1 MMATT
6 GVTQAKSLG
15 EYIYLTGIDTTIT
28 VDNMSSCPS
37 VGNITVT
44 HITPDSIGIR
54 WFAIGSET
62 SWLVSDGVNEYVATD
77 TLFTFGGLAP
87 NTQYNLTVRAL
98 CPDIADT
105 SEAVTVTATTLCAN
119 ISVLPFIENFDRY
132 VGSTNNPMSENN
144 LPPCWD
150 YINRG
155 TRANYMG
162 YPILS
167 NGNGNARSEG
177 NCIRYYTA
185 RTYAD
190 SNQYAILPPTDS
202 VLLPI
207 NILRLSYYMRAGSTS
222 SNSIAQAVVGVI
234 TDPTDASTFVP
245 IDTFSTSG
253 VMTYTLHTVDFS
265 SYSGPHGRIAFLFPK
280 PLVTYSNNSGFV
292 DDVVL
297 EAIPDCMPAIN
308 MTASNI
314 TVNSAQ
320 ITWSDTTGFTSWN
333 LEYGESGFELGT
345 GILVYVNDSSFFLNG
360 LRSGTAYDVYITN
373 SCPGG
378 VAGTAY
384 ITFRTDCGT
393 LDTLPYFEDFESYPI
408 GAPSYVPPA
417 CGIPCW
423 HRIDNATSAH
433 GGYIGNPSQ
442 WPSGARS
449 GSKFLFY
456 YFPPTGNT
464 HPDWVISALPPVDT
478 ALYPINNLKL
488 SFWAK
493 MDVPSSSGP
502 VIVGVMTDPTD
513 NTTFVPV
520 DTVTVGGV
528 IYELKEVILDNYT
541 GNGTYVAIRLQRN
554 PGLIANYFIDDLLL
568 EPLPTCPAVEYLTKI
583 GNDSTMLTLTW
594 LETDTATS
602 WRIEYGLSGFTPG
615 TGYIVTAT
623 AVPFNITGL
632 TPATHYDVYVTP
644 VCPHGNALTRM
655 ATFLTANRSVEPPFF
670 CDFEDTVQNALWSLE
685 NGSNPNAWFIG
696 PATHNGGTNSLY
708 VSGDNGVSNSYT
720 VGSADAVDYAFI
732 DMTIPTPGEYGY
744 SFDWK
749 CNGERTND
757 YLRVA
762 LIPASESLTA
772 STFLPAEFS
781 FAEMPATW
789 QPLDGGVKLNLQ
801 PTWQNRTNVVHILS
815 AGTWH
820 LAFIFRCDNMG
831 GSMPP
836 PAVDNILFVHTPCTR
851 PDSLTLNSLTQT
863 SVDIG
868 WVDTGYA
875 IEWQYQLDSGSFNTV
890 HTPHAALSGLT
901 GNTTYAFR
909 VRSVCGGGD
918 TSFWHEIT
926 FRTPCDYISVP
937 YTQDFESAPVGSNVS
952 SDFVDCWYHHNNGI
966 TYWGYPYIS
975 DNTTYNHTLR
985 GARGLYWHSS
995 TTPYTYGSYQA
1006 VVLPPLDTAVSIG
1019 TTQLSFW
1026 TKATSTTYTPVF
1038 LVGVMTDPNDIATF
1052 EAVDTITI
1060 TGIAWREVTVPFSG
1074 YTGNGRFA
1082 AIMSLRDT
1090 SFWYAGID
1098 DVTLDL
1104 ITTCHVPTTVYSTN
1118 TTSTRITLDWVDIAP
1133 TTEWQIEYGPQGY
1146 LRGSTEGTLFT
1157 TYSHP
1162 VVIDSL
1168 TPLTAY
1174 DFYIRPVCSADDTA
1188 RWEFPTT
1195 LTTGLCDDNEI
1206 FAIGSASSS
1215 GAAYYAPVNN
1225 FYKYTLSEVIV
1236 DSTEIGVE
1244 RDIDYIGYFY
1254 DHYVPMT
1261 DKTNCTIYL
1270 QPTTLNAFA
1279 SSDDVVPLD
1288 SATAVRVYTG
1298 PLNCT
1303 QGWNYFAFDT
1313 TYHYNG
1319 TGNLMV
1325 IVDDNSGDYN
1335 SSSCVFKTEPC
1346 TDNKTLYYY
1355 SDTYNPDAATVSSSY
1370 SGTKAV
1376 AMWRPVMQ
1384 FVVCLPPFCH
1394 QPVVTN
1400 IAQTYNTAT
1409 VSWTADGRAFEVGIR
1424 ETSDTGWTSPS
1435 MAITDTF
1442 YTFTGLRAATS
1453 YTLRVRQDCNT
1464 DSLGF
1469 SEWTEASFVTD
1480 SMPCLTPDSL
1490 TATAVTNTTA
1500 TLDWN
1505 ANGIEDMWD
1514 IHVWYGSFD
1523 SIYRTA
1529 IRPATVGG
1537 LTTGLTFNA
1546 SIRALCG
1553 SNLTEGDWSDTV
1565 QFATTVCPD
1574 VTGLTASDVTT
1585 NSVTLNWNANPMAQ
1599 SWTIEY
1605 GPTGFTQGS
1614 GTTVPCNTNT
1624 YVVTGLLDGMTFDFH
1639 VKAVCGDDWNSENWA
1654 NISATTQTAEVP
1666 CDAPTQVTADV
1677 NVNNVNLS
1685 WTPGEGNISF
1695 EIEYGHH
1702 GFSHG
1707 SGLVATTTTTGY
1719 ALTGLSYNTQ
1729 YDIYVR
1735 ALCDQNT
1742 YSDWSSV
1749 TTFTTGNVGIDTQL
1763 SIFNFQFSITPN
1775 PATSSTT
1782 VSVSG
1787 VNGKVRIS
1795 VVDMNGRT
1803 VASETLECNDDC
1815 VKTMDVDKLAQ
1826 GTYFVR
1832 ITSSNANMVKK
1843 LIVR

>member
-1 MMATT
+1 MMVTT

-15 EYIYLTGIDTTIT
+15 DYIYLTGIDTTIT
-28 VDNMSSCPS
+28 VDKTSSCPS

-54 WFAIGSET
+54 WLAVGSET

-77 TLFTFGGLAP
+77 TMFTFGGLAP

-105 SEAVTVTATTLCAN
+105 SEAVTVSATTLCAN

-132 VGSTNNPMSENN
+132 VGSTTNPMSENN

-167 NGNGNARSEG
+167 NGNGYAHSEG
-177 NCIRYYTA
+177 NCMRYYTA

-207 NILRLSYYMRAGSTS
+207 NILKLSYYMRASSTS

-245 IDTFSTSG
+245 IDTFNTSW
-253 VMTYTLHTVDFS
+253 MTTYSLHTVDFS

-280 PLVTYSNNSGFV
+280 PLVTYSGNSGYV

-384 ITFRTDCGT
+384 ITFSTECRA
-393 LDTLPYFEDFESYPI
+393 LDTLPYFEDFESYNI
-408 GAPSYVPPA
+408 GAPSYLPPE

-433 GGYIGNPSQ
+433 VGYIGNPSQ

-449 GSKFLFY
+449 GSRFLFY
-456 YFPPTGNT
+456 YFPPTGNAY
-464 HPDWVISALPPVDT
+464 PDWVISALPPVDT
-478 ALYPINNLKL
+478 AQYPINNLKL

-528 IYELKEVILDNYT
+528 TYEMKEVILDNYT

-554 PGLIANYFIDDLLL
+554 PSLIANYFIDDLLL
-568 EPLPTCPAVEYLTKI
+568 EPLPTCPAVEFLTKV

-594 LETDTATS
+594 VDTGSATS
-602 WRIEYGLSGFTPG
+602 WQIEYGLSGFTPG
-615 TGYIVTAT
+615 TGTLVTAT

-644 VCPHGNALTRM
+644 VCPQGNALTRM
-655 ATFLTANRSVEPPFF
+655 ATFLTANRSVELPFF
-670 CDFEDTVQNALWSLE
+670 CDFEDTIQNALWSLE
-685 NGSNPNAWFIG
+685 NGANSNKWCIG
-696 PATHNGGTNSLY
+696 TATNYGGINSLY
-708 VSGDNGVSNSYT
+708 VTGDNGVSNSYT
-720 VGSADAVDYAFI
+720 VGAADAVDYAFI
-732 DMTIPTPGEYGY
+732 DVVIPTPGEYGY

-757 YLRVA
+757 YMRVA
-762 LIPASESLTA
+762 LIPASETLVA
-772 STFLPAEFS
+772 STNPPGGYYF
-781 FAEMPATW
+781 FAEMPSTW
-789 QPLDGGVKLNLQ
+789 LPLDGGVKLNLQ
-801 PTWQNRTNVVHILS
+801 SSWQNRTNVVHVPS
-815 AGTWH
+815 AGTYH

-831 GSMPP
+831 GTMPP
-836 PAVDNILFVHTPCTR
+836 PAVDNILLVHTPCTR

-875 IEWQYQLDSGSFNTV
+875 IEWQYQLDSGSINTV
-890 HTPHAALSGLT
+890 HTPHAALNGLT

-918 TSFWHEIT
+918 TSFWHEIA

-975 DNTTYNHTLR
+975 DNTAYNHTLR
-985 GARGLYWHSS
+985 GARGLNWYSS

-1006 VVLPPLDTAVSIG
+1006 VVLPPLDTAISIG

-1052 EAVDTITI
+1052 EAVDTVTI
-1060 TGIAWREVTVPFSG
+1060 TGVAWREVTVPFSG

-1090 SFWYAGID
+1090 SFWYAGVD
-1098 DVTLDL
+1098 DITLDL

-1118 TTSTRITLDWVDIAP
+1118 TTATRITLDWVDIAQ

-1146 LRGSTEGTLFT
+1146 LRGSTEGTLLT

-1168 TPLTAY
+1168 APLTAY

-1195 LTTGLCDDNEI
+1195 LTTGLCDNNDI
-1206 FAIGSASSS
+1206 FAIGSATSS
-1215 GAAYYAPVNN
+1215 GTTYNAPVNN

-1236 DSTEIGVE
+1236 DSTEIGEE

-1270 QPTTLNAFA
+1270 QPTTLNAFN
-1279 SSDDVVPLD
+1279 SSADVVPLD
-1288 SATAVRVYTG
+1288 PTTAVRVYTG

-1335 SSSCVFKTEPC
+1335 SSSCIFKTEPC
-1346 TDNKTLYYY
+1346 TDNKTLFYY
-1355 SDTYNPDAATVSSSY
+1355 SDSYNPDAATVSSSY
-1370 SGTKAV
+1370 SGTKTV
-1376 AMWRPVMQ
+1376 ATWRPVMQ
-1384 FVVCLPPFCH
+1384 FVVCLPPICH

-1409 VSWTADGRAFEVGIR
+1409 VSWTADGTAFEVGIR

-1453 YTLRVRQDCNT
+1453 YTLRVRQDCNA
-1464 DSLGF
+1464 DSLGY

-1500 TLDWN
+1500 TFDWN

-1537 LTTGLTFNA
+1537 FTAGLTYNVA
-1546 SIRALCG
+1546 IRALCG

-1574 VTGLTASDVTT
+1574 VTGLAIGDVTT
-1585 NSVTLNWNANPMAQ
+1585 NSVALEWDNDPMAQ
-1599 SWTIEY
+1599 GWTIEY
-1605 GPTGFTQGS
+1605 GNTGFTQGQ
-1614 GTTVPCNTNT
+1614 GTTVTSNTNS
-1624 YVVTGLLDGMTFDFH
+1624 YVVTGLDDGTAYDFY
-1639 VKAVCGDDWNSENWA
+1639 VKAVCGDDWTSENWVSA
-1654 NISATTQTAEVP
+1654 SATTVEDTLGIE
-1666 CDAPTQVTADV
+1666 DV
-1677 NVNNVNLS
+1677 
-1685 WTPGEGNISF
+1685 
-1695 EIEYGHH
+1695 
-1702 GFSHG
+1702 
-1707 SGLVATTTTTGY
+1707 
-1719 ALTGLSYNTQ
+1719 
-1729 YDIYVR
+1729 D
-1735 ALCDQNT
+1735 
-1742 YSDWSSV
+1742 
-1749 TTFTTGNVGIDTQL
+1749 GIGCR
-1763 SIFNFQFSITPN
+1763 IHPN
-1775 PATSSTT
+1775 PATSSATI
-1782 VSVSG
+1782 SVKG
-1787 VNGKVRIS
+1787 VNGKVRIA

-1803 VASETLECNDDC
+1803 VAAETLECSADC
-1815 VKTMDVDKLAQ
+1815 EKTMEVDKLAQ

-1832 ITSSNANMVKK
+1832 ITADNTNMVRK